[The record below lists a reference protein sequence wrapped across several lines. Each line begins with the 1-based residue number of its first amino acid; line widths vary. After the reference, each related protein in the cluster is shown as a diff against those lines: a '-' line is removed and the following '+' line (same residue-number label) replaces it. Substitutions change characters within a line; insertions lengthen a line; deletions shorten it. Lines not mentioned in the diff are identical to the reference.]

1 MQDLASSDVGVD
13 RFPLGDLFENSFY
26 TIDYYQREY
35 AWGTDEVRTLVD
47 DLLKAFHD
55 WWGAGEYRR
64 HPDLAP
70 QYFLGPFVYYQGAG
84 DVRHL
89 VDGQQRFT
97 TLHLI
102 LMSLR
107 NLGKEYDLDQYDEM
121 LTPLIRKRVSALRT
135 RYRIDISERSKV
147 LDAIFRDRP
156 YEIAP
161 GDSLSVR
168 NIWQRSQDIEPL
180 LREIQPDAYLRF
192 VEWLL
197 NRVVMAG
204 IRAGNSNDAFR
215 IFESMNDRGARLTP
229 VDLLKSHLLSHVGA
243 DEEKLNE
250 SWRIMLT
257 ELTTVRNDYSAPSQF
272 LKAVL
277 QAQHAHLGRSTD
289 ADIDSIDMA
298 LNIWVR
304 KNLGHLGLR
313 EPEDYHSFVKRLLDL
328 APKYRMLLHAARNLS
343 LDLEEVYFNEKNGL
357 SAQFIAIMATV
368 QEDDHHFKEKARRVA
383 IFIDRWYML
392 GTLQESPVRQ
402 RDLLELVIQLLPE
415 LRTCVTPDDVSRALA
430 GHIIGT
436 DEQQITLDAFGLR
449 GTNRHQIKYLLARI
463 TAYAMEGC
471 GLRAGVDEY
480 LSDSRP
486 YQVEHLFANIPERHR
501 KEVPDLLQF
510 RTLRNQLGG
519 LALLPASDNAAY
531 GAMPLQDKIIRY
543 GRQNVLLGVLNKD
556 YHSTFG
562 KLRKFAKENQVERY
576 VRPFPAN
583 ASMSEV
589 TKIRQ
594 ELYLRLCAQIWSV
607 ERLGIDASSLVKFRD
622 PFSPQIEESPS
633 ETQTSTK
640 PKSDL
645 ARMVSAGVIP
655 AGTRIVMNY
664 RGADYWAEVRPDA
677 RVRLEETDAIYASI
691 NDAGAIVRGT
701 KTCNGMKYW
710 HIADTGEDRTPLV
723 ELRDQAR
730 ASGIIPKR

>member
-1 MQDLASSDVGVD
+1 MQDLASSDIGVD
-13 RFPLGDLFENSFY
+13 PFPLGTLFEKSFY

-35 AWGTDEVRTLVD
+35 AWGTDEVRTLVE
-47 DLLKAFHD
+47 DLLRAFRD
-55 WWGAGEYRR
+55 WWGASEYRR
-64 HPDLAP
+64 RPDLAP
-70 QYFLGPFVYYQGAG
+70 QYFLGPFVYYQGSG
-84 DVRHL
+84 DLRHL

-102 LMSLR
+102 LMGLR
-107 NLGKEYDLDQYDEM
+107 NLGKQYDMDQYDEM
-121 LTPLIRKRVSALRT
+121 LTPLIRKRPSGLRT
-135 RYRIDISERSKV
+135 RYRIDIPERSKV
-147 LDAIFRDRP
+147 LDSIFRDDP
-156 YEIAP
+156 YVVSP

-180 LREIQPDAYLRF
+180 LHEIQPDSYLRF
-192 VEWLL
+192 IDWLL

-204 IRAGNSNDAFR
+204 IRACNSNDAFR

-243 DEEKLNE
+243 DEEKLND
-250 SWRIMLT
+250 SWRSMLT
-257 ELTTVRNDYSAPSQF
+257 QLTTARNDYSAPSQF
-272 LKAVL
+272 LKSVL
-277 QAQHAHLGRSTD
+277 QAQHARLDSRSID
-289 ADIDSIDMA
+289 DVDSIDTA

-304 KNLGHLGLR
+304 KNLGHLRLR

-328 APKYRMLLHAARNLS
+328 APKYRMLLHATRNLS

-357 SAQFIAIMATV
+357 SAQLVAIMATA
-368 QEDDHHFKEKARRVA
+368 QENDPHFKEKARRIA

-402 RDLLELVIQLLPE
+402 RDLMELVVQLLPE
-415 LRTCVTPDDVSRALA
+415 LRNCVTPDDVSRALA
-430 GHIIGT
+430 KHIVGT
-436 DEQQITLDAFGLR
+436 DDQPITLDGFGLR

-471 GLRAGVDEY
+471 GLGTDVDKY

-486 YQVEHLFANIPERHR
+486 YQVEHLFANKPERHR

-510 RTLRNQLGG
+510 RTLRNQFGG

-531 GAMPLQDKIIRY
+531 GAMPLQEKIIRY

-576 VRPFPAN
+576 IRPFPSN

-589 TKIRQ
+589 TKVRQ

-607 ERLGIDASSLVKFRD
+607 GRLGIDASNLPNFRD
-622 PFSPQIEESPS
+622 PFSPQIDESPGD
-633 ETQTSTK
+633 TAINAK

-645 ARMVSAGVIP
+645 ARMVIAGIIP

-677 RVRLEETDAIYASI
+677 RVRLEETGVIYASI

-710 HIADTGEDRTPLV
+710 HVMHNSENRTPLM

-730 ASGIIPKR
+730 ASGVIPKR